1 MKLKRAILASVRL
14 VNLFRSSSSHSRVAT
29 KLHADQAKRRMP
41 INENA
46 DADQEERRDADQF
59 SPGRRNR

>member
-1 MKLKRAILASVRL
+1 
-14 VNLFRSSSSHSRVAT
+14 
-29 KLHADQAKRRMP
+29 MP

-59 SPGRRNR
+59 SAIRRNP